1 MHKIRIWTWAWSSLM
16 GEKNN
21 RIGPTVKQV
30 LNVAKNVL
38 HNFVGVIS
46 NTTAYSLPLGP
57 KQPSSPSTEELLDL
71 WSKEGRRRRIHWPMA
86 APTYYK
92 LIHIYL
98 SYLVCPLRMNDWN
111 ADVVDASSKL
121 DVIHAICGI
130 GVGTRAL
137 LVQPQCNLSVQDDS
151 ATSGNEVVSLS
162 IWACDLG
169 PKTYHVFVI
178 PDQCDQMTNLYF

>member
-1 MHKIRIWTWAWSSLM
+1 M

-71 WSKEGRRRRIHWPMA
+71 
-86 APTYYK
+86 
-92 LIHIYL
+92 
-98 SYLVCPLRMNDWN
+98 
-111 ADVVDASSKL
+111 
-121 DVIHAICGI
+121 
-130 GVGTRAL
+130 
-137 LVQPQCNLSVQDDS
+137 
-151 ATSGNEVVSLS
+151 
-162 IWACDLG
+162 
-169 PKTYHVFVI
+169 
-178 PDQCDQMTNLYF
+178 